1 MRLSYAHLCIKA
13 KDLARTEHFYTKILG
28 LDKVFSFVKEGKTI
42 GFYLR
47 ITGTQFIEVFADAKA
62 APGPSLLAHLCLQT
76 DSIDQA
82 QRELLAHGIHATE
95 KKLGCDGS
103 WQIWFK
109 DPDGLDIELHEY
121 TAASSQVTGK
131 DVIVNW

>member
-1 MRLSYAHLCIKA
+1 MKLSYAHLCIKA
-13 KDLARTEHFYTKILG
+13 GDLARTEHFYTQILG
-28 LDKVFSFVKEGKTI
+28 LEKVFAFTREGKII

-62 APGPSLLAHLCLQT
+62 APGTSLMAHLCLQT
-76 DSIDQA
+76 DNIEQA
-82 QRELLAHGIHATE
+82 QRELAAHGIATTAR
-95 KKLGCDGS
+95 KMGCDGS

-121 TAASSQVTGK
+121 TPASSQLTGK
-131 DVIVNW
+131 DVVVNW